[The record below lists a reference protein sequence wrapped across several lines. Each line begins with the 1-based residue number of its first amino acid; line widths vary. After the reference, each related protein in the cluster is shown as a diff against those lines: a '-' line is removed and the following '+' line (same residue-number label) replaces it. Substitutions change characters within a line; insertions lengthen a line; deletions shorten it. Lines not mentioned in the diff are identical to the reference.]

1 VSSGSP
7 SPSCPQPQQRRQRQV
22 KGNGKGKGRN
32 NGFGG
37 SGNNSVNNTMGAP
50 AWPSFY
56 NPRTGTI
63 SMWPGMRPLQQQP
76 ARPPQHALLTAPAYY
91 GALSS
96 PSFAPLSA
104 PPPHQQQAATPAW
117 LPWTDTWDQQ
127 SLANCFSTMVL
138 TPPAVTDWVADSGA
152 SNHSTSDAGNL
163 TFVHPPTSTDPSS
176 IIVGNG
182 SALSVT
188 SVGDSA
194 LPGPFY
200 LNNVL
205 VTPDIIQKNY
215 LFIVLPLTIGFPWSL
230 TRLAFL

>member
-1 VSSGSP
+1 MG
-7 SPSCPQPQQRRQRQV
+7 R
-22 KGNGKGKGRN
+22 GKAGTTT
-32 NGFGG
+32 
-37 SGNNSVNNTMGAP
+37 SVAP
-50 AWPSFY
+50 ATTVSTAVWVPRRDPPS
-56 NPRTGTI
+56 TI
-63 SMWPGMRPLQQQP
+63 PGP
-76 ARPPQHALLTAPAYY
+76 APSRCGQGCVLCSSSQRPPQHALLTAPAYY
-91 GALSS
+91 GAPSS

-127 SLANCFSTMVL
+127 SLANSFSTMAL
-138 TPPAVTDWVADSGA
+138 TPPAVTDWVADSDA
-152 SNHSTSDAGNL
+152 SNHSTSDVGNL

-182 SALSVT
+182 SALPVT